1 MSRTARSRIAGSI
14 GLLVSIVVVAV
25 VLSVRPGLG
34 PTAIVMTLIAVQAAS
49 LWAASRLQPSDG
61 DEIWVFD
68 EAVFIAAAM
77 ILPWGGVLVA
87 FILGSAL
94 GQLLDRLPPRAIFT
108 NFGISSVAIVAGLAV
123 ASALQGLDAPLSGR
137 YVVAVVLGAVTLA
150 IVNEAGVALY
160 LCAVGGRGFAHG
172 LVRSISFR
180 VVRTPFLIAAGL
192 LAGTAGRI
200 DTWAA
205 LFAVPLFGAAQYVL
219 AEHTRAERD
228 RERTQGLF
236 GAATEVHASVRT
248 EEVNTALLDAARR
261 LLRCNEAML
270 SLEPPKAEEW
280 GAPLTSGEADRW
292 LVVREPRNGETL
304 DGEAVRLLKA
314 LTAVGSSALENA
326 RLVEEIEHRA
336 LHDSLTGLANQVL
349 FGDRVSQCAATARR
363 GRERFAVMVLDLD
376 SFKKV
381 NDSLGHSHGNELLR
395 LVGDRLVGAA
405 REIDTIARLGA
416 DHFTLLLP
424 GVGNPDAAAVMA
436 ENLLAA
442 VRRPVTLN
450 GHELFMT
457 ASAGI
462 AFFPDDG
469 AKPEEL
475 LRNAD
480 SAMHRAKEKGKD
492 SFQVYSS
499 GMNELAHLRLVRESE
514 LHNALERDELRLRYQ
529 PQIDLRTGR
538 IIGVEALVRWEH
550 PVLGLIGPAE
560 FVPLAEE
567 SGLIVALDS
576 WVLDKA
582 TRQLRSWIDDGL
594 PPVRMAVNFSG
605 RHFQSSERFLET
617 VHRALAVTGI
627 DPTLLELA
635 VTESIAVG
643 EEDGTALVLQKVREV
658 GVKVAIDDFGTGY
671 SMLARLQRFPID
683 CLKIDRSFVMQIP
696 SAHGE
701 APIVAA
707 MIAMARSMKIAV
719 VAEGVETLE
728 QQTFLKLHGCDAAQG
743 FLFSHPVEAEEIAH
757 LLRTPSV
764 GLNLQASSATPLHA
778 S

>member
-14 GLLVSIVVVAV
+14 GLLASAAVVAG
-25 VLSVRPGLG
+25 VLHARPGIG
-34 PTAIVMTLIAVQAAS
+34 PAAIVMTLIAVQAAS
-49 LWAASRLQPSDG
+49 WWAASRLQPSDG
-61 DEIWVFD
+61 DEIWQFD

-77 ILPWGGVLVA
+77 ILPAGGVLVA
-87 FILGSAL
+87 FIVGAAV
-94 GQLLDRLPPRAIFT
+94 GQLLDRLPPRAIFS
-108 NFGISSVAIVAGLAV
+108 NLGMNAIAAAAGLV
-123 ASALQGLDAPLSGR
+123 VVSSITSLDAPLSAR
-137 YVVAVVLGAVTLA
+137 VVLALVLGSVVLA
-150 IVNEAGVALY
+150 ITNEAGLALY
-160 LCAVGGRGFAHG
+160 FRAVGQMSFGHTF
-172 LVRSISFR
+172 VRNISFR

-192 LAGTAGRI
+192 LAGTAGRL
-200 DTWAA
+200 DPWAA

-236 GAATEVHASVRT
+236 GAASEVHGSVRT
-248 EEVNTALLDAARR
+248 EEVNIALLDAARR
-261 LLRCNEAML
+261 LLRCNEATL
-270 SLEPPKAEEW
+270 TQQPPSLGEW
-280 GAPLTSGEADRW
+280 GAPLTSGEEDRW

-314 LTAVGSSALENA
+314 LAAVGSSALENA

-349 FGDRVSQCAATARR
+349 FADRVTQCAATARR
-363 GRERFAVMVLDLD
+363 SRERFAVMVLDLD

-395 LVGDRLVGAA
+395 LVADRLVGAA
-405 REIDTIARLGA
+405 REIDTVARLGA

-424 GVGNPDAAAVMA
+424 GVGNPDSAAVMT
-436 ENLLAA
+436 ENLLSA

-457 ASAGI
+457 ASVGI

-469 AKPEEL
+469 SKPEHL

-492 SFQVYSS
+492 SFQIYSS

-550 PVLGLIGPAE
+550 PVVGLIGPAE

-576 WVLDKA
+576 WVLDQA
-582 TRQLRSWIDDGL
+582 TRQLRAWIDEGL
-594 PPVRMAVNFSG
+594 PAIRMAVNLSG
-605 RHFQSSERFLET
+605 RHFQSSERFLDT
-617 VHRALAVTGI
+617 VQRAIAFNGI
-627 DPTLLELA
+627 DPTLLELE

-643 EEDGTALVLQKVREV
+643 EEEGTARVLQKVREL

-683 CLKIDRSFVMQIP
+683 CLKIDRSFVMQIQ

-707 MIAMARSMKIAV
+707 MIAMARSMHISV

-764 GLNLQASSATPLHA
+764 GLNLQASGPPPLRA